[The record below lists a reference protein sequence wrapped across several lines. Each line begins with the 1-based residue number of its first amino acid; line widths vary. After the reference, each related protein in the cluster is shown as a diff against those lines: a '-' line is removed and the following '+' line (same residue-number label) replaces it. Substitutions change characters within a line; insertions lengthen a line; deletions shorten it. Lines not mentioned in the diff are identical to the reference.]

1 MMSVHTVHL
10 VNALTLMAL
19 SFLTY
24 VMSLNPSGYDLVPLF
39 FGVVLLALNNGVK
52 YGLKG
57 QTRAAAMLS
66 GVCGLSLI
74 SFLLMSLG
82 GDDVWRTVKI
92 SVMLITSLTAA
103 YQLSQTGR
111 NLKL

>member
-1 MMSVHTVHL
+1 MSAHTIHL
-10 VNALTLMAL
+10 VNALTLMVL

-24 VMSLNPSGYDLVPLF
+24 VMSLNPNGYDLMPLF

-66 GVCGLSLI
+66 GLCGLSLL
-74 SFLLMSLG
+74 SFLLTSLG
-82 GDDVWRTVKI
+82 GEDIWRTLKI
-92 SVMLITSLTAA
+92 SVMLVTSLTAA
-103 YQLSQTGR
+103 YQLSKTGKH
-111 NLKL
+111 LKL